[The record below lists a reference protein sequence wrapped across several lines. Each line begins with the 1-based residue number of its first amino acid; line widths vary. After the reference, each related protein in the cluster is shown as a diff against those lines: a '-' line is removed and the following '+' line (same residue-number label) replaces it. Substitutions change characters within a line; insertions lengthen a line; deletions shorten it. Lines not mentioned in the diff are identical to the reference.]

1 MFRLCLLLVSALAV
15 ASAFNVGPMV
25 RPQQRSSVAMS
36 AGKIRELRDRIGSIK
51 NTQKITS
58 AMRLVAAAKV
68 RRAQDAV
75 LRSRPFSENLERVLG
90 GLLET
95 LKYKADDLPLLAS
108 RPVKTVAVVVISGE
122 RGLCGGYN
130 SKIIQK

>member
-1 MFRLCLLLVSALAV
+1 MRLTLAV
-15 ASAFNVGPMV
+15 MAMAAAASAFQVAPMV
-25 RPQQRSSVAMS
+25 RPARSSSVAMS

-90 GLLET
+90 GLLER